1 MLNVEKLLSW
11 VIIVESSLVC
21 IGNVVTVLV
30 FWKQRVF
37 LKRSYYLLLNLA
49 FADSLVGATELIHTA
64 KAVHERA
71 FSGSPLG
78 ILGVLFWSVSL
89 LSLVVISLERAYA
102 VLWPLRHRV
111 ASARNYIISIVMVWI
126 GAVCLTMTP
135 LTLLHL
141 AGKDARLP
149 SYLLANTVILMSL
162 CLIMVAYLAIRKRV
176 RSTNH
181 TFEAHYRKSFK
192 QNVNLSRTLFLAVG
206 LSIGL
211 WLPATAIYTVL
222 AFHDKQPLSDNS
234 ILSFVAT
241 ALYLGNSL
249 VNPIVYSCRM
259 PMFKAAVKGFL
270 KHEVCHS
277 NSN

>member
-1 MLNVEKLLSW
+1 MGYYCRIFTRLHWKCRYRVGVLETASFTKAGVLS
-11 VIIVESSLVC
+11 
-21 IGNVVTVLV
+21 VTQSRFCRFTRGSNRTDTCSYSRKSV
-30 FWKQRVF
+30 FWESFRDIGCAVCECF
-37 LKRSYYLLLNLA
+37 APVPGFDWFGASLRRSLA
-49 FADSLVGATELIHTA
+49 FSSQSI
-64 KAVHERA
+64 
-71 FSGSPLG
+71 
-78 ILGVLFWSVSL
+78 
-89 LSLVVISLERAYA
+89 
-102 VLWPLRHRV
+102 
-111 ASARNYIISIVMVWI
+111 ASARNYIISIVMVRI
-126 GAVCLTMTP
+126 GAVCLTMMP

-141 AGKDARLP
+141 AGKDGRLP
-149 SYLLANTVILMSL
+149 SYLLANTVILISL
-162 CLIMVAYLAIRKRV
+162 CLIIVAYLAIRKRL

-181 TFEAHYRKSFK
+181 TCEAHYRKSFK

-222 AFHDKQPLSDNS
+222 AFHNKQPLSDNN
-234 ILSFVAT
+234 ILIFVAT
-241 ALYLGNSL
+241 ILYLGNSL

>member
-1 MLNVEKLLSW
+1 MLNIEKLLSW

-37 LKRSYYLLLNLA
+37 LKRSYYLLLNHA

-78 ILGVLFWSVSL
+78 ILGALFWSVSL
-89 LSLVVISLERAYA
+89 LSLVVIALERAYA

-111 ASARNYIISIVMVWI
+111 ASARIYFVSIVLVWI
-126 GAVCLTMTP
+126 GAVCLTMMP
-135 LTLLHL
+135 LTLHFT
-141 AGKDARLP
+141 GKVGRLP
-149 SYLLANTVILMSL
+149 SYLLTNTVILMSL
-162 CLIMVAYLAIRKRV
+162 CLIIVAYLAIRKRL
-176 RSTNH
+176 RRTNH
-181 TFEAHYRKSFK
+181 TFEAHNRKSFK
-192 QNVNLSRTLFLAVG
+192 QNVNLSRTLLLALGWSVG
-206 LSIGL
+206 LF
-211 WLPATAIYTVL
+211 LPATAIYTVI
-222 AFHDKQPLSDNS
+222 AFHHKKPLTDNNVL
-234 ILSFVAT
+234 IFIAT

-270 KHEVCHS
+270 KPEVRHS